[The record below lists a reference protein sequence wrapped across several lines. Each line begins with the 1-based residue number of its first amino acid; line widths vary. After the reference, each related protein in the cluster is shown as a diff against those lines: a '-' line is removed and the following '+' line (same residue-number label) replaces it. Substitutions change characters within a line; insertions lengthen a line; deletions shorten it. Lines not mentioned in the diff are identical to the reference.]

1 MNSASLTRFA
11 WLAIVGA
18 IATIALKTLAYYL
31 TGSVGLLSD
40 ALESVVNLVAAVIA
54 LVALTIAL
62 KPPDE
67 EHSFGHSK
75 AEYFASVIEGL
86 LIIVAAAVIGYAA
99 IERLINPKEIEQ
111 AGIGLI
117 IATIASVINFLIA
130 RQLLKAGKKYQSI
143 TLEADAHHLFTD
155 VWTSVGVITGVG
167 IVAITGITMLDPII
181 ALLVA
186 LNIVYT
192 GYQLIKRS
200 ASGFMDTAIAQ
211 DERDKLQVILG
222 KRTSKD
228 IKYHGLLTRQSGMRR
243 FVSFHLLVPGNWSV
257 QKGHDLAEAVEKD
270 IRNAIPNVTVF
281 THTEPIGD
289 KRSYEDISIDRESQS
304 TIAP

>member
-1 MNSASLTRFA
+1 MNPPSLTRFA
-11 WLAIVGA
+11 WLAIAGA
-18 IATIALKTLAYYL
+18 VVTIALKALAYYL

-75 AEYFASVIEGL
+75 AEYFASIIEGT
-86 LIIVAAAVIGYAA
+86 LIIGASIVIGYAA

-111 AGIGLI
+111 ANIGLI
-117 IATIASVINFLIA
+117 VATIASVINFLIA
-130 RQLLKAGKKYQSI
+130 RQLLKAGKKYHSI

-155 VWTSVGVITGVG
+155 VWTSAGVIVGVG
-167 IVAITGITMLDPII
+167 IVAITGVTMLDPII

-200 ASGFMDTAIAQ
+200 ALGFMDTAIAK
-211 DERDKLQVILG
+211 DERDKIQDILAGHAG
-222 KRTSKD
+222 KE
-228 IKYHGLLTRQSGMRR
+228 IKYHGLLTRQSGRRR
-243 FVSFHLLVPGNWSV
+243 FVSFHLLVPDNWTV

-270 IRNAIPNVTVF
+270 IRNAIPHSTVF

-289 KRSYEDISIDRESQS
+289 KKSYEDISIDRKN
-304 TIAP
+304 

>member
-1 MNSASLTRFA
+1 MNRESLTRFA
-11 WLAIVGA
+11 WLAIAGA
-18 IATIALKTLAYYL
+18 IATIALKTIAYYL

-67 EHSFGHSK
+67 EHSYGHSK
-75 AEYFASVIEGL
+75 AEYFSSIIEGV

-111 AGIGLI
+111 ASIGLI
-117 IATIASVINFLIA
+117 VAAIASVINYLIA
-130 RQLLKAGKKYQSI
+130 RQLLNAGKKYRSI

-155 VWTSVGVITGVG
+155 VWTSVGVIVGVG

-200 ASGFMDTAIAQ
+200 ALGFMDTAIAQ
-211 DERDKLQVILG
+211 EERDKLQLILG
-222 KRTSKD
+222 KHTSKD
-228 IKYHGLLTRQSGMRR
+228 IKYHGLLTRQSGARR
-243 FVSFHLLVPGNWSV
+243 FVSFHLLVPGNWTV
-257 QKGHDLAEAVEKD
+257 QKGHDLAEVVEKD
-270 IRNAIPNVTVF
+270 IRDEIPDVTVLV
-281 THTEPIGD
+281 HIEPIGD
-289 KRSYEDISIDRESQS
+289 KRSYEDITIDRKM
-304 TIAP
+304 